1 MHSTFFQGGCGFN
14 PQLTAATDGQTGV
27 SKHVGPN
34 PKRLR
39 LSSPLPHRASCIKT
53 QVKRKTTTGVPVSS
67 TDRLVAHVL
76 AKRVRLAENLG
87 EPLPARLASGEL
99 GRQVAVSLC
108 SGPRSTRGL

>member
-1 MHSTFFQGGCGFN
+1 MRHAADANSSALGVSSVGVQCAALFSRAAAVSTHK
-14 PQLTAATDGQTGV
+14 LTAATDGQTGV

-76 AKRVRLAENLG
+76 AKRVRLAEKLG
-87 EPLPARLASGEL
+87 ETTARPPG
-99 GRQVAVSLC
+99 
-108 SGPRSTRGL
+108 